1 MVDKKLDVSQ
11 QCVLA
16 VQKVKCILG
25 CINRGVAVGREGIV
39 LPLLCTHEAQS
50 RVLCLGMGPSA
61 QDGAELL
68 EQVQRR
74 PQCSP
79 EVCSTSAVRGS

>member
-1 MVDKKLDVSQ
+1 MDKKLDVSQ

-16 VQKVKCILG
+16 VQVKCILG

-68 EQVQRR
+68 EQGCWIRELER
-74 PQCSP
+74 NITP
-79 EVCSTSAVRGS
+79 RKKD